1 MILLGSRRVPVVAAL
16 EYAFAA
22 LVLAG
27 AASLAYFELSASLNA
42 VLQAPAAVVAA
53 AYTGVQLVCI
63 GVFGLYRLD
72 RARSWTEFLGCLAG
86 SLAAGG
92 GLSFLA
98 LTVWG
103 KAHAYGAF
111 LPTALLLSA
120 AGLVAVRGTMMAG
133 VRFGLGNHRILVL
146 GTGPEAYS
154 VERCLRHHG
163 PSGVVFAGFFPA
175 GQGTPQ
181 TVDSE
186 HVVKGFTSLEQCV
199 REFGINEIV
208 VAVREQRGGQLPIA
222 ELVSARLVGVRVT
235 ALSDFFER
243 VTGEVPLDSL
253 KASWIIYGYGFRQ
266 NVARRVVK
274 RLFDIASSLLLLVI
288 SAPIMALAALAIAL
302 ESRGPVLFRQ
312 ERVGLA
318 GRTFQI
324 LKFRSMRT
332 DAERDGI
339 PRWANTNDPRVT
351 RVGKLI
357 RKTRIDELPQ
367 LFNVLKGE
375 MSLVGPRPER
385 PYFVNQLTEEI
396 PFYSVRHSVKPGVTG
411 WAQTQYAYG
420 ASVEDA
426 VRKLQFD
433 LYYVKNHTVALDAV
447 ILLQTIRIVLFG
459 EGAR

>member
-1 MILLGSRRVPVVAAL
+1 MILVGSRRIPVMAAL

-22 LVLAG
+22 LVFAS
-27 AASLAYFELSASLNA
+27 AALVAFAELRESVDAILR
-42 VLQAPAAVVAA
+42 APVAVVAA

-63 GVFGLYRLD
+63 GVFGLYRLN
-72 RARSWTEFLGCLAG
+72 RARSWAEFLICLVG

-92 GLSFLA
+92 ILSYLA
-98 LTVWG
+98 LAAWG
-103 KAHAYGAF
+103 TAHVYGAY
-111 LPTALLLSA
+111 LPSAMLLSA
-120 AGLVAVRGTMMAG
+120 AGLIAVRLTMIAG
-133 VRFGLGNHRILVL
+133 VRFGLASHRVLVL

-154 VERCLRHHG
+154 VEQCLRQHG
-163 PSGVVFAGFFPA
+163 PSGVVFSGFFHVGQSAPQPA
-175 GQGTPQ
+175 
-181 TVDSE
+181 VLDR
-186 HVVKGFTSLEQCV
+186 VVKGFASLEQCV
-199 REFGINEIV
+199 RERSINEIV
-208 VAVREQRGGQLPIA
+208 IAVREQRGGQLPIA
-222 ELVSARLVGVRVT
+222 ELVNSRLAGVQVT

-253 KASWIIYGYGFRQ
+253 KSSWIIYGYGFRQ
-266 NVARRVVK
+266 NIARRTVK
-274 RLFDIASSLLLLVI
+274 RLFDITGSLLLLVI
-288 SAPIMALAALAIAL
+288 GTPIMALAALAIAL
-302 ESRGPVLFRQ
+302 ESRGPLLFRQ

-318 GRTFQI
+318 GRTFEV

-332 DAERDGI
+332 DAEKDGV
-339 PRWANTNDPRVT
+339 PRWANANDPRVT
-351 RVGKLI
+351 RVGRFI

-385 PYFVNQLTEEI
+385 PYFVNQLSEKI
-396 PFYSVRHSVKPGVTG
+396 PFYSVRHSVKPGITG

-447 ILLQTIRIVLFG
+447 ILLHTIRIVLFG